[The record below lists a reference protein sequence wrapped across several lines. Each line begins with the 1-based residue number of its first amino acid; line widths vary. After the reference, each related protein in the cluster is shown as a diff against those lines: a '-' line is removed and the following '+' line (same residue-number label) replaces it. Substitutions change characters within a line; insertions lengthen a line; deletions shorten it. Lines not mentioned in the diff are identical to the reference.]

1 MKFVNFRNQI
11 AIPSSTPPERGVVS
25 DFLISKCGLTEEEVT
40 KCFRHYKPLL
50 SVKSTQNMEETLE
63 LLHCCGLTT
72 SAQFRSVVLYNPMI
86 LCLRCDSLKPKFSF
100 LRTVIKEEDISK
112 IVVRDARILNVS
124 EDKLKSRASL
134 FLRSGFD
141 GKTLAHLLARR
152 PRLLM
157 ISEEKIMWVFKQ
169 AENLGFKKGSKSFS
183 AALYAI
189 SGLGR
194 ETLERK
200 LQSWSG
206 LGFSEKQ
213 ISKLVRLQ
221 PQLLKLSEEKL
232 KRNADFMVNSMG
244 FSLDDLVKYPALF
257 LFSLEK
263 RIIPRYKVVNALK
276 SMQVQEFKREIY
288 LPTIFYCT
296 EKVFLDKYVNN
307 HPESSILLDIYHG
320 GKVGDM
326 Q

>member
-1 MKFVNFRNQI
+1 MSTQLKIWTRLATNRFPLLGHCPSIVFSLLPSLPLYAKSPMKFVNFRNQI

-40 KCFRHYKPLL
+40 KCFRHYNPLL

-112 IVVRDARILNVS
+112 IVVRDARILNVR

-157 ISEEKIMWVFKQ
+157 ISEEKNNV
-169 AENLGFKKGSKSFS
+169 
-183 AALYAI
+183 
-189 SGLGR
+189 GL
-194 ETLERK
+194 
-200 LQSWSG
+200 
-206 LGFSEKQ
+206 
-213 ISKLVRLQ
+213 
-221 PQLLKLSEEKL
+221 
-232 KRNADFMVNSMG
+232 
-244 FSLDDLVKYPALF
+244 
-257 LFSLEK
+257 
-263 RIIPRYKVVNALK
+263 
-276 SMQVQEFKREIY
+276 
-288 LPTIFYCT
+288 
-296 EKVFLDKYVNN
+296 
-307 HPESSILLDIYHG
+307 
-320 GKVGDM
+320 
-326 Q
+326 